1 MTCWSV
7 NSSEFQNEQQ
17 IATQY
22 VSMIK
27 SRFANDN
34 NFTYNRFMTI
44 LQEYQTKQK
53 DIKEV
58 MKQVGF

>member
-1 MTCWSV
+1 MNC
-7 NSSEFQNEQQ
+7 SEFQNEQQ

-27 SRFANDN
+27 TRFANDN
-34 NFTYNRFMTI
+34 NSTYNRFMAI

-53 DIKEV
+53 DIKDV
-58 MKQVGF
+58 MKQVGFKLCS